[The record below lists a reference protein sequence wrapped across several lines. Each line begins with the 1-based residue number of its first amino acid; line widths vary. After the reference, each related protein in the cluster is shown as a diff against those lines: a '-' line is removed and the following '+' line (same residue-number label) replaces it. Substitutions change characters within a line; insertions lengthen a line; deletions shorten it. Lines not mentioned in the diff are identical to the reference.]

1 MRLSVSPLPLSG
13 LKLVERHPMGD
24 SRGYLARMFCSDEL
38 ALAGWDAPVAQAN
51 LTLTC
56 DLGTVRGMHFQY
68 PPHAELKLVSCIK
81 GEIWDVVVDLRTG
94 SSTFLHWHAE
104 RLSADNKRAL
114 LIPRGFAHGFQTL
127 TADVELLYFH
137 SAPYTEGA
145 EGGLHPLDPL
155 LRLKWPLP
163 IVKMSR
169 RDEQRPLLNS
179 AFNGI
184 NL

>member
-1 MRLSVSPLPLSG
+1 MRLSVSALPLHG

-24 SRGYLARMFCSDEL
+24 SRGYLVRMFCSDEL
-38 ALAGWDAPVAQAN
+38 ALAGWDAPVAQVN
-51 LTLTC
+51 LTLTS

-81 GEIWDVVVDLRTG
+81 GEVWDVVVDLRAD

-104 RLSADNKRAL
+104 RLSENNKRAL

-127 TADVELLYFH
+127 TADVKLLYFH
-137 SAPYTEGA
+137 SAPYKESA

-163 IVKMSR
+163 IAKMSQ
-169 RDEQRPLLNS
+169 RDEQRSLLNS
-179 AFNGI
+179 DFNGI
-184 NL
+184 TL